1 MYLSIEECLHYYR
14 KLIDL
19 LEQDSLQMGNAVEGD
34 LLEAYRK
41 LLKKEITETRNMM
54 QLLNHSI

>member
-1 MYLSIEECLHYYR
+1 MSIEECLHYYK

-19 LEQDSLQMGNAVEGD
+19 LEQDSLQMGAAVQDE
-34 LLEAYRK
+34 LLATYRK

-54 QLLNHSI
+54 QLLSRLM

>member
-1 MYLSIEECLHYYR
+1 MSIEECLHYYR